1 MSFTGRMISGG
12 VKPVLLVHRLQR
24 CCSLGRLPWRP
35 EIDSGLSSCCQN
47 RKQKEKTEEVNR
59 RCPGGWCNES
69 HVDWWTSCRRGM
81 ELGFDEKQAG
91 GHANS
96 SCLSFLLA
104 NAWLYHQSQNSD
116 LYDASIE
123 SRLTLRKNIAQEDRT
138 EKLLIPANYWKKRTG
153 WEHDP
158 LILCNCRVF
167 PTVDFL

>member
-1 MSFTGRMISGG
+1 MNLWEETINRVLEFRVSFPWCLQWRNDYRRNVMPCLSWEGWFL
-12 VKPVLLVHRLQR
+12 VEFKPVLLVYHLQR

-35 EIDSGLSSCCQN
+35 EIDSGLFSCCQN

-59 RCPGGWCNES
+59 RCPGGWCNQS

-91 GHANS
+91 GHASS

-116 LYDASIE
+116 LASIWC
-123 SRLTLRKNIAQEDRT
+123 Q
-138 EKLLIPANYWKKRTG
+138 
-153 WEHDP
+153 H
-158 LILCNCRVF
+158 RVKF
-167 PTVDFL
+167 NFEEEYCPRG